1 MPNHFWCRKHSL
13 LQIPDCCTYFR
24 ADILEEIV
32 LTELYRE
39 LMRRG
44 DLIKQ
49 RESLG
54 QFQKEELNELNKELG
69 TYRTQYRNLQVEKDR
84 LYESYAAKQIGAGEY
99 RSKADGI
106 ALQMQE
112 LSCKIEETELAFS
125 RLTEEYNRP
134 KQDIK
139 EVIRFSQMEKLTQ
152 EAVDVFIK
160 KVTIYR
166 DKRVEIEWNYGEYT
180 K

>member
-49 RESLG
+49 RESLE
-54 QFQKEELNELNKELG
+54 QFQKEEWNRLNKELG
-69 TYRTQYRNLQVEKDR
+69 NYRTQYRSLQTEKDT
-84 LYESYAAKQIGAGEY
+84 LYENYAV
-99 RSKADGI
+99 
-106 ALQMQE
+106 
-112 LSCKIEETELAFS
+112 S
-125 RLTEEYNRP
+125 R
-134 KQDIK
+134 
-139 EVIRFSQMEKLTQ
+139 
-152 EAVDVFIK
+152 
-160 KVTIYR
+160 
-166 DKRVEIEWNYGEYT
+166 
-180 K
+180 